1 MMVSVLRRS
10 DLKNLQLKEAEL
22 LLYPKRLRSRTQKFK
37 VKSKREEFLPEIFW
51 EVLEITKSCRKGE
64 RERARERERD
74 RQTEKKCFFH
84 FYYFYFNECV
94 KLLLTSKMLKHKTAS
109 FWHFLAS
116 SHRLCC
122 LRSIDVLLCL
132 MHSIIT
138 IFVRGSITV
147 RLTFCWARM
156 SSTKQAILVVNWTW
170 AKRLNPNK

>member
-10 DLKNLQLKEAEL
+10 DLKNLQLKEAEI

-51 EVLEITKSCRKGE
+51 EVLEITK
-64 RERARERERD
+64 RERERERD
-74 RQTEKKCFFH
+74 TDRQTDRQRKSVFFIFTSTNVSNFVDVEDAETQNCFF
-84 FYYFYFNECV
+84 
-94 KLLLTSKMLKHKTAS
+94 LT
-109 FWHFLAS
+109 FLAS